1 MRSIILTVLLLSF
14 VSLSAQTSKKMLL
27 NNPQITNNEGL
38 VQVKFS
44 GYVGKS
50 FTGRNYEVVLL
61 PVLINGTDSTV
72 LTPIV
77 AQSRH
82 NQILRERKIYSG
94 DLSSSFPDA
103 VFLRKGKKFTY
114 STVFPYE
121 KWMNGSHLKIVAF
134 QDGCC
139 KSDFLGSET
148 ILNPIILET
157 EMPEA
162 FVPEPPVVKTAI
174 KEEQSFMIEFKVSSS
189 TLLKDYAN
197 NKFEIERLNNLLNE
211 QVAQNSSMQLDR
223 IEIVGFASP
232 EGPIE
237 FNKQLAERRAI
248 TLKNYI
254 QQNYP
259 AIHSDKI
266 SIKNGDIDWSGLIKL
281 VELSDLKNK
290 EQVLNIIRSSQN
302 GPELTQKLRAIDK
315 GETYLYLLTTIYP
328 KLRFVYA
335 INIYY
340 K

>member
-1 MRSIILTVLLLSF
+1 MRSIILTVLLLSI

-27 NNPQITNNEGL
+27 NNPQITNDEGL

-82 NQILRERKIYSG
+82 NQILRDRKIYSG

-103 VFLRKGKKFTY
+103 VFLRKGKMFTY

-121 KWMNGSHLKIVAF
+121 KWMNGSYLKIVAF

-139 KSDFLGSET
+139 KSAFLGSE
-148 ILNPIILET
+148 IIMNPVILET
-157 EMPEA
+157 EVLKD
-162 FVPEPPVVKTAI
+162 FVPESPVAKMQI

-211 QVAQNSSMQLDR
+211 QVAQNTSTQLDR

-248 TLKNYI
+248 TLKKYI
-254 QQNYP
+254 QHNFP
-259 AIHSDKI
+259 TIPSDKI
-266 SIKNGDIDWSGLIKL
+266 AIKNGDIDWNGLIKL
-281 VELSDLKNK
+281 IELSDLKNK
-290 EQVLNIIRSSQN
+290 DQVLNIIRSCKN

-315 GETYLYLLTTIYP
+315 GETYLYLLTNIYP